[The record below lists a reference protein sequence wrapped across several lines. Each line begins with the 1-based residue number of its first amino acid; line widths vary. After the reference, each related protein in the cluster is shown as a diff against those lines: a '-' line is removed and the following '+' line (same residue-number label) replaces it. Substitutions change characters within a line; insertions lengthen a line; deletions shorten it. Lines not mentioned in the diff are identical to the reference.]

1 MKAIISA
8 LLIVAVLSGGASETA
23 SLWSGVVSSL
33 PSCYTGLPF
42 NLELAG
48 GSSSYSYEARDLP
61 SFAAIDAK
69 KGVITGRSESAG
81 AWPIN
86 VKITTAGKSTNK
98 QYIINVIDT
107 NEAKDNLW
115 VGQTNNYYDRKVS
128 KPLRVIAGN
137 IGSTVV
143 SRGDSFS
150 YNFKTENAVGNA
162 VFAFLN
168 LPDGLSGDAKTG
180 GISGAFVVPGIYTLG
195 VETADQSGNTAEGF
209 VTITVAEKGADIAQ
223 VSVLNKVTVSN
234 NVPFVYN
241 IDAVHAQQV
250 QADKA
255 LFAALAA
262 VNAAKAEAATRQ
274 GIFDGINVRLVAAEA
289 NADKAAAAA
298 AKANTDRE
306 NAAARL
312 SQTNK
317 ALNDAEDKLNLAL
330 LYQAGAQANVKKAE
344 ANLSAAQDKFN
355 VAQKTLADAEKAL
368 QAAQADLNVKK
379 LAEVQANTNLQNAQ
393 RDYNRANEDLNDA
406 KNKLN
411 AAQEAQQK
419 AQDDVTKAQNDL
431 SLAQQAWNQAEYQL
445 KEATIALANAEAARQ
460 AALRVLQDATA
471 NNQRATTALGAAEWN
486 LNQAVAALN
495 VANAAK
501 DAADRTSALII
512 ANGSP
517 QSIAKVDT
525 TATFQNC
532 KNTDLPRYA
541 GSVKITAIYGDRAI
555 LATGNTILY
564 GGCTQGRDK
573 LAVGVTV
580 NIQGVINPAS
590 KCIEVYTVYPASI
603 SK

>member
-1 MKAIISA
+1 MKVIIAA
-8 LLIVAVLSGGASETA
+8 LLIVAVVSGGADTW
-23 SLWSGVVSSL
+23 SLPSSL

-42 NLELAG
+42 SLELST
-48 GSSSYSYEARDLP
+48 GSADYSFEARDLP
-61 SFAAIDAK
+61 AFAAIDGK
-69 KGVITGRSESAG
+69 KGVISGKSESAG

-86 VKITTAGKSTNK
+86 VKVSSKGGKSISR
-98 QYIINVIDT
+98 QYIINVIDSAAAEV
-107 NEAKDNLW
+107 NIWAGKA
-115 VGQTNNYYDRKVS
+115 NNYYERSVS
-128 KPLRVIAGN
+128 KPLRVVATKSA
-137 IGSTVV
+137 STVV
-143 SRGDSFS
+143 AKGDQFS
-150 YNFKTENAVGNA
+150 YKFNTENAVGNP

-168 LPDGLSGDAKTG
+168 LPEGLSGDSKTG
-180 GISGAFVVPGIYTLG
+180 GISGAFVVPGIYTIG

-209 VTITVAEKGADIAQ
+209 VTITVAEKSADVAQ
-223 VSVLNKVTVSN
+223 VSVLNKVTVAN
-234 NVPFVYN
+234 NVPFVY
-241 IDAVHAQQV
+241 DLDSVHAQQV

-262 VNAAKAEAATRQ
+262 VNAAKAEAASRQ
-274 GIFDGINVRLVAAEA
+274 GIFDSINVKLVAAEA

-344 ANLSAAQDKFN
+344 VNLNAAQDKFN
-355 VAQKTLADAEKAL
+355 VAQKALADAEKAL
-368 QAAQADLNVKK
+368 QAAQADLNAKK

-393 RDYNRANEDLNDA
+393 KDYNRANEDLNDA

-431 SLAQQAWNQAEYQL
+431 SLAQQAWNQAEHQL

-460 AALRVLQDATA
+460 AALRVLQEATA
-471 NNQRATTALGAAEWN
+471 NNQKATTALGAAEWN

-512 ANGSP
+512 ANGTP
-517 QSIAKVDT
+517 QSITKVDT

-541 GSVKITAIYGDRAI
+541 GSVKITAVYGDRAI
-555 LATGNTILY
+555 LATGNTILF
-564 GGCTQGRDK
+564 GGCTQGKDK
-573 LAVGVTV
+573 IIANVTI
-580 NIQGVINPAS
+580 NIQGVINPSS
-590 KCIEVYTVYPASI
+590 KCIEVYSVTPAALA
-603 SK
+603 K